1 MVRVQNCVC
10 QHHLKVWFHLGYVLD
25 GIPTSSTDWKPVPDQ
40 VQLLQ
45 ELDMPPDVIINL
57 KVLVIHIL

>member
-1 MVRVQNCVC
+1 M
-10 QHHLKVWFHLGYVLD
+10 D
-25 GIPTSSTDWKPVPDQ
+25 GIPTSNTDWKPVPDQ

-57 KVLVIHIL
+57 KVLVVHNTYVL